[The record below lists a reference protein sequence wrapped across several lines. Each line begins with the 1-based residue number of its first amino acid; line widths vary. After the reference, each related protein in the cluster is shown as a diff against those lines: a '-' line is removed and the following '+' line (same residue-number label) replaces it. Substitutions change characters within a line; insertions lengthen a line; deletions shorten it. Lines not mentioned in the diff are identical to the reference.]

1 MKNMKSKL
9 LIFSTLVLVIA
20 LVLGISGCK
29 KEEEKTTLI
38 MGTEASFPPF
48 EFTDEN
54 NEPIGFDVDL
64 ARAVAEEMGLELEV
78 RDQPFDGLIGAL
90 QANQIDIVAAGMTIT
105 PERQETVAFSN
116 PYYNAKQS
124 VIVRAGENLVTS
136 MEDLA
141 NLNIAVQMGTTGA
154 AKAEEIKGTADDT
167 SLKQYEKVNEAFME
181 LTNGRV
187 DAIIIDVPVG
197 ASYMKQF
204 EGLEVV
210 EAIDFEDE
218 QFGIAVRK
226 DNEELLN
233 DVNTALDNI
242 MSSGKYDELI
252 QKWFGQ

>member
-1 MKNMKSKL
+1 MIRKL
-9 LIFSTLVLVIA
+9 SIFSALVLVIA
-20 LVLGISGCK
+20 LALGISGCK
-29 KEEEKTTLI
+29 KEEKTTLI
-38 MGTEASFPPF
+38 MGTEASFKPF

-54 NEPIGFDVDL
+54 NEPIGFDIDL
-64 ARAVAEEMGLELEV
+64 ARAVAEEIGLELDV

-90 QANQIDIVAAGMTIT
+90 QANQIDMIVAGMTIT
-105 PERQETVAFSN
+105 EERKQTVAFSN
-116 PYYNAKQS
+116 PYYNAKQA
-124 VIVRAGENLVTS
+124 VIVRAGETRVTS
-136 MEDLA
+136 VEDLA

-187 DAIIIDVPVG
+187 DAVIIDAPVG

-210 EAIDFEDE
+210 EEIAFEDE

-226 DNEELLN
+226 DDEKLLN

>member
-1 MKNMKSKL
+1 MIRKL
-9 LIFSTLVLVIA
+9 SIFSALVLVIA
-20 LVLGISGCK
+20 LALGISGCK
-29 KEEEKTTLI
+29 KEEKTTLI
-38 MGTEASFPPF
+38 MGTEASFKPF

-54 NEPIGFDVDL
+54 NEPIGFDIDL
-64 ARAVAEEMGLELEV
+64 ARAVAEEMGLELDV

-90 QANQIDIVAAGMTIT
+90 QANQIDMIVAGMTIT
-105 PERQETVAFSN
+105 EERKQTVAFSN
-116 PYYNAKQS
+116 PYYNAKQA
-124 VIVRAGENLVTS
+124 VIVRAGETRVTS
-136 MEDLA
+136 VEDLA

-187 DAIIIDVPVG
+187 DAVIIDAPVG

-210 EAIDFEDE
+210 EEIAFEDE

-226 DNEELLN
+226 DDEKLLN